1 MYLLFLRNGE
11 AANTNQITMGQI
23 VKKDG
28 SKKDFAV
35 TPGNVNKTEFE
46 FGDKVICLRGTF
58 TVIINQGK
66 QNQMVEAITMY
77 DRYWMPNREIV
88 LSEAFMKEH
97 KLELPKLALTGVN
110 HRVHTGKVLR

>member
-11 AANTNQITMGQI
+11 CANNEIAMGQI

-28 SKKDFAV
+28 SKKDFTV
-35 TPGNVNKTEFE
+35 TNGNVNKTDFE

-58 TVIINQGK
+58 TVIINHGK
-66 QNQMVEAITMY
+66 GKHMVEAITMY

-88 LSEAFMKEH
+88 LTEAFMSEH
-97 KLELPKLALTGVN
+97 KLEQHKLALTGVN
-110 HRVHTGKVLR
+110 HRVMTGMVVR

>member
-1 MYLLFLRNGE
+1 MYLLFLRNNE
-11 AANTNQITMGQI
+11 TANNKEIAMGQI

-28 SKKDFAV
+28 SKKNFAV
-35 TPGNVNKTEFE
+35 TSGNVNKTEFE

-66 QNQMVEAITMY
+66 ENQMVEAITMY

-88 LSEAFMKEH
+88 LTEAFMKDH
-97 KLELPKLALTGVN
+97 KLKQHKLALTGVN
-110 HRVHTGKVLR
+110 HRVHTGIVLR